1 MYVVTQREAL
11 FDFCVLPPCLTH
23 TVPGKLLAP
32 FGDWHCRSDQCIS
45 IIIITPAMTDLSP
58 RLEMGHRHLQQV
70 LEVIQDEGLLA
81 LVKVMCDWMT
91 CQAAIITACAQ
102 VSCGEV

>member
-1 MYVVTQREAL
+1 
-11 FDFCVLPPCLTH
+11 
-23 TVPGKLLAP
+23 
-32 FGDWHCRSDQCIS
+32 
-45 IIIITPAMTDLSP
+45 MTDLSP